1 MCFSTHDG
9 GAERVPYTSGSGE
22 SEEKNEGV
30 TLPDY
35 IYMTYDELLRA
46 GWRMH
51 EIDIM
56 DMPGFLRLRAWTI
69 RREKAKEAPKKY
81 IDEIWPKGWE

>member
-1 MCFSTHDG
+1 M
-9 GAERVPYTSGSGE
+9 
-22 SEEKNEGV
+22 

-35 IYMTYDELLRA
+35 IYMTYDELLKA

-51 EIDIM
+51 EIDMM
-56 DMPGFLRLRAWTI
+56 DMPGFLRLRAWAI
-69 RREKAKEAPKKY
+69 RREKAKEAPKKF